1 MPDVTSPRQMD
12 ARGVMGM
19 VACCALW
26 GGNAVAVKF
35 ATPDLPPLGC
45 AAIRFLIGLPVVA
58 LVCRGLGDS
67 PWVGRPLWRL
77 LGLHAVLTAVQITMF
92 NWGVNLSEAG
102 RSSVFINIHPLVV
115 APLAWLFL
123 GERLGARGLFG
134 LGSSVL
140 GVLILLAEPLRRG
153 GGLMGDLI
161 VLGSGV
167 VFGVQTIAQ
176 KKTFPLIPPATLL
189 FAQSLLA
196 IPLVFLAEPRVRRVA
211 IGIISPESALWGV
224 LYQGVGVSGVCF
236 TLWILLL
243 RRYPAGRLATLS
255 FLTPLFGVGLG
266 HLTRGEPLTD
276 GPGRRRMPG
285 GAGDLP
291 GRLGSG
297 ARGPGGLARSQPGES
312 EGYWRLGSCSATAR
326 VLQGGHDGP

>member
-1 MPDVTSPRQMD
+1 MPDVTSSRQMD
-12 ARGVMGM
+12 ARGMMGM
-19 VACCALW
+19 VACCLLW

-58 LVCRGLGDS
+58 LVCRGLGES

-77 LGLHAVLTAVQITMF
+77 VGLHAVLTAVQITMF

-102 RSSVFINIHPLVV
+102 RSSVFINVHPLVV

-123 GERLGARGLFG
+123 DERLGVRGLFG
-134 LGSSVL
+134 LGASVL

-176 KKTFPLIPPATLL
+176 KKTFPLIAPPTLL
-189 FAQSLLA
+189 FAQTFLA
-196 IPLVFLAEPRVRRVA
+196 IPLVFFTSLVFEGLGRYHFTRV
-211 IGIISPESALWGV
+211 ALWGV

-266 HLTRGEPLTD
+266 HLTRGEPLT
-276 GPGRRRMPG
+276 PGLVVGGCLVGLGIYLVASDREPG
-285 GAGDLP
+285 GP
-291 GRLGSG
+291 
-297 ARGPGGLARSQPGES
+297 
-312 EGYWRLGSCSATAR
+312 
-326 VLQGGHDGP
+326 